1 MCLLGKARRHHS
13 PAYVTVARARAEAR
27 TPCSVNPLLVTDA
40 MPGSEDHNRMRWAS
54 RRGLLELDLLLG
66 PFVETEFPE
75 LDPSL
80 RDDYRELMACD
91 DQDILNW
98 VMNRAIPTKPRL
110 TAIVAKIRDH
120 NAAKLNR

>member
-1 MCLLGKARRHHS
+1 M
-13 PAYVTVARARAEAR
+13 
-27 TPCSVNPLLVTDA
+27 LVSDA
-40 MPGSEDHNRMRWAS
+40 MTSSEDHNRMRWAS

-80 RDDYRELMACD
+80 RHDYRELMACD

-110 TAIVAKIRDH
+110 IAIVAKIRDH